1 MNSIEA
7 ILGLSPPDDPNNTA
21 NMQGVADSLRGQQT
35 LGNYFAGSGID
46 QLQKQGQRMQVGAA
60 QQARDVA
67 SNQQHLQKA
76 MELKKQRQINNDR
89 NTMLD
94 ARSGVTHQNA
104 LEDRTLKLALD
115 QQQRTRDAEDRSN
128 LSLATEGSDRYTDEN
143 GNVVV
148 VGVNAQGR
156 PIDINTRQEV
166 DTSKLTPAPTIDQQ
180 TAMDKE
186 ANRLAQEKAEIAAEE
201 ETQSK
206 AVNDAYMS
214 ASASRRNTL
223 ISMLDAVREGATTH
237 PMLTN
242 LGWDAEDTALWKAG
256 VSALTLVELPKHKL
270 APMSDK
276 DMAVVKEATVPEMG
290 NKASEGWVQH
300 QLEVLERS
308 DKAVALYDEVMAA
321 NNGKLTPQQQKDLN
335 TAQERI
341 LYGEGGKE
349 SPDFDYAFKLS
360 KANKGDYAPQTKNTG
375 RMQGNNQKAP
385 EVEKPKRPAFA
396 SQADWDNLTE
406 EQQIELA
413 K

>member
-21 NMQGVADSLRGQQT
+21 NMQGVADSLRGQQA

-166 DTSKLTPAPTIDQQ
+166 DTSKLTPTPTIDQQ
-180 TAMDKE
+180 AKMDK
-186 ANRLAQEKAEIAAEE
+186 AAATAASKDEE
-201 ETQSK
+201 EEAENK
-206 AVNDAYMS
+206 AVNDAYKS
-214 ASASRRNTL
+214 SSASRVRTL
-223 ISMLDAVREGATTH
+223 HSMLDALNEGASTH
-237 PMLTN
+237 PMIPDFIP
-242 LGWDAEDTALWKAG
+242 DAEDTSLWKSG
-256 VSALTLVELPKHKL
+256 VSSLTLTELPNHKL

-276 DMAVVKEATVPEMG
+276 DMAVVKEATVPKMG
-290 NKASEGWVQH
+290 NPASKGWVQH
-300 QLEVLERS
+300 QLQIS
-308 DKAVALYDEVMAA
+308 DRIDRAVALYDETMAA
-321 NNGKLTPQQQKDLN
+321 NNGSLSSQQQQELDN
-335 TAQERI
+335 AQAKI

-360 KANKGDYAPQTKNTG
+360 KANKGDYAPQVKRG